1 MKIKRISTVIV
12 DMPLIRPHL
21 MSLMT
26 VKEVNYLFVR
36 IEAENGAAG
45 WGETS
50 FLGGPTWSE
59 ESAESAQAI
68 VNTYMGPFLIG
79 REVEE
84 IEGLRH
90 LMETL
95 VRGNHFAQAAVEL
108 ALWDL
113 LGKLR
118 GLPVYEL
125 IGGKVR
131 DKVPLSWSLASGTL
145 EAELK
150 EAEERAREGGFI
162 FKFKTGLLAPEEDA
176 ARIKNIRQAFPK
188 AWLRADA
195 NQGWDRFTAIRA
207 VRLFEEYNLDFVEQP
222 VPKSDM
228 DSLAAIARSSS
239 VPLLADES
247 LESLQAATQL
257 VKRDAVGMFGI
268 KLSKAGGLLGAKR
281 LAAIAEGAC
290 FPCYVGSMMES
301 PLCNAA
307 HLHFACSTPAVT
319 MGCELFGPL
328 LLADELTEE
337 QSIYQ
342 DGYILLDEP
351 KPGFGITM
359 REDKIRQYQR
369 APFTHID

>member
-12 DMPLIRPHL
+12 DMPLIRPHV

-68 VNTYMGPFLIG
+68 VNTYRGPCLIG

-90 LMETL
+90 RMETL